1 MIYIF
6 LFFNYFSLQSFFE
19 ELEDMKYA
27 LQQSTKLNNEYE
39 RILKQICKQTGL
51 NYKQYCQ
58 QQQQRQHRQHST
70 PN

>member
-1 MIYIF
+1 
-6 LFFNYFSLQSFFE
+6 
-19 ELEDMKYA
+19 MKYA
-27 LQQSTKLNNEYE
+27 FQQSTKLNQEYE

-58 QQQQRQHRQHST
+58 HRLQKQHQRQHST